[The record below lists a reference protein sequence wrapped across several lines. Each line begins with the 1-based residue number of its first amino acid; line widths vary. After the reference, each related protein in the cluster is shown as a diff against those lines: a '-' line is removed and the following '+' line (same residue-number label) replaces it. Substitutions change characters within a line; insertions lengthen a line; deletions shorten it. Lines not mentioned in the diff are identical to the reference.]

1 MYRVKCY
8 TWGNKR
14 HLNQLKKKGLRKKK
28 IRQQGPMELFYDIF
42 EVTVVSR
49 IVEPISKSNRLGKE
63 NKQNFAG
70 RAKHYNNEK

>member
-1 MYRVKCY
+1 
-8 TWGNKR
+8 
-14 HLNQLKKKGLRKKK
+14 
-28 IRQQGPMELFYDIF
+28 MELFYDIF